1 MRSRSSLAVIIAA
14 LVLGSGLF
22 GATAR
27 AGDSACAPQRDRLD
41 AMIGQMLM
49 FGFAG
54 TRPRERGPQA
64 IARQLCEG
72 TIGGVILLGPNVKSR
87 DQVRALT
94 RLFAAA
100 GAAVTPL
107 IAIDQEGGRVQRLGA
122 RQGYAALPRPATVA
136 ARYSTKQAFGIY
148 LEAARQVRE
157 AGFNVNLAPVVD
169 VNVNPR
175 NPIIGRLG
183 RSFAADADTVA
194 AYARVFIAA
203 HHRSG
208 VLTALKHF
216 PGHGSSRR
224 DSHKGFVDI
233 TGTWQRDR
241 ELAPYASLINDARY
255 ADMVMTGHLYHS
267 ALSAG
272 GREPATLSAGAING
286 LLRRDMGYQGVV
298 ITDDLEMGAIRD
310 NFGFRETIVKAIRA
324 GNDILLISNS
334 SRLDP
339 GLPEKVVAMIKRA
352 VTSGEVS
359 ADVIERSHERIRK
372 LKEKLAALER

>member
-1 MRSRSSLAVIIAA
+1 MRLRSSLAVVVAA
-14 LVLGSGLF
+14 LVFACGPF
-22 GATAR
+22 GAAAR
-27 AGDSACAPQRDRLD
+27 AGACSPQQDRLG

-54 TRPRERGPQA
+54 TAPRERGPQA

-87 DQVRALT
+87 NQVKALT

-100 GAAVTPL
+100 GASAVPL
-107 IAIDQEGGRVQRLGA
+107 IAIDQEGGRVQRLGV
-122 RQGYAALPRPATVA
+122 RQGYAALPRAATVG

-148 LEAARQVRE
+148 LKAARQVRE
-157 AGFNVNLAPVVD
+157 AGFNVNLGPVVD

-194 AYARVFIAA
+194 AYAKAFIAA

-216 PGHGSSRR
+216 PGHGSSKH

-241 ELAPYASLINDARY
+241 ELAPYASLLKDARY
-255 ADMVMTGHLYHS
+255 ADMVMSGHLYHS
-267 ALSAG
+267 ALAAG

-286 LLRRDMGYQGVV
+286 LLRRDMGYDGVV

-310 NFGFRETIVKAIRA
+310 NFGFPETIVKAIRA

-339 GLPEKVVAMIKRA
+339 GLPEKVVAMIKKA
-352 VTSGEVS
+352 VASGEIS
-359 ADVIERSHERIRK
+359 RAAIERSHARIRK
-372 LKEKLAALER
+372 LKQKLAAFER